1 MKRYLLVSLIIH
13 TLPLI
18 FMWKQIEKQTLE
30 AELANGVGG
39 TTQEK
44 EKSAGFDVQ
53 VIEQIPGSGTK
64 KEEKGHYWGLGIS
77 GNYIMTN
84 IGQVYRIDTVF
95 AGYNGEAAG
104 LIPGDIIATVNGSSP
119 VVNDISGFEPLDLTL
134 IVVRANITLTIL
146 TKRGKVYF

>member
-1 MKRYLLVSLIIH
+1 MKRYLVVSFIIH
-13 TLPLI
+13 ILPLI

-30 AELANGVGG
+30 AELANGAGG

-44 EKSAGFDVQ
+44 VETTGFDVQ

-64 KEEKGHYWGLGIS
+64 KEEKGYYFGLGIS
-77 GNYIMTN
+77 GNYITTN
-84 IGQVYRIDTVF
+84 MGQVYQIDTVYV
-95 AGYNGEAAG
+95 GYNGEAAG
-104 LIPGDIIATVNGSSP
+104 LIPGDIITTVNGSSP
-119 VVNDISGFEPLDLTL
+119 AVNDISGFEPLDLTL